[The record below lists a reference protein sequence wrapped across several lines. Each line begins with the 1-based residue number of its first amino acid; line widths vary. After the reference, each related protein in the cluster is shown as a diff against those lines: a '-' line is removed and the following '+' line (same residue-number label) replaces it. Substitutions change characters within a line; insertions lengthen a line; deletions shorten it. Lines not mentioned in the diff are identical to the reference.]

1 MRLCSSKISVKVEET
16 IAALFPDERGIPE
29 EHRHEGPVIQ
39 KEYLINGQLRMW
51 EGPMQE
57 VLSPV
62 CVKTASGVFRK
73 VIGSCPVLT
82 AREAMEALDAAER
95 AYHNGRGLWPS
106 MPVNERIAHTEELIC
121 RMREKKRD
129 ITHLLMW
136 EIGKSYQESEKEFER
151 TIGYTQNT
159 INALKNLSRLSSD
172 FVIEQG
178 IIGHI
183 QRVPLGVVL
192 CMGPFNYPLNETFT
206 TLIPALLMGNTVL
219 LKPPRLGV
227 LLHRPLLEAFQTSF
241 PPGVINTVYGDGR
254 EVIPPIISSGRI
266 DVLAF
271 IGSSKTADLL
281 KSQHPQPHRLRS
293 VLGLEAKNPAIVLPD
308 ADMDLTVSECIK
320 GSLSFNGQRC
330 TALKILFVHTRI
342 VDDFLERFSG
352 EIEKLKFGMPWE
364 TDVTITP
371 LPELNKTAYLA
382 GLVEDAKK
390 HGARIVNQHGGT
402 VNETFFYPALL
413 YPVTPRMRI
422 YHEEQFGPLV
432 PVVPYNDIEEPIRY
446 CIESSYGQQASV
458 FGNDAGVIANLV
470 DVLVNQVCRVNINS
484 MCQRGPDIFPFA
496 GRKDSGEGTLSVS
509 DALRVFSIRS
519 IIAAMEIESN
529 RAILEEIV
537 NGKRANS

>member
-16 IAALFPDERGIPE
+16 IAALFPDERVIPE
-29 EHRHEGPVIQ
+29 EHRHEEPVIQ

-106 MPVNERIAHTEELIC
+106 MPVNERIAHTEEFIC

-159 INALKNLSRLSSD
+159 INALKNLSRLSSN

-342 VDDFLERFSG
+342 VDDFLERFAG

-364 TDVTITP
+364 TDVMITP

-509 DALRVFSIRS
+509 DALRVFSIRT

-537 NGKRANS
+537 NGKRADS